1 MSSDP
6 DTTPPAEGDRT
17 AATTTTTDE
26 PAREPATE
34 PAEAKP
40 VGGRARTGTGA
51 LRVLSI
57 LVIVGG
63 AILMVAGAATYVVVQ
78 QTLSDEQITVSE
90 DADNFAGDKV
100 EGPFTAY
107 AEAEVIND
115 HALEETDGLTYAQ
128 LERDDP
134 RRDTVMTASFLRA
147 SLFTS
152 VVSFGVAVFA
162 FGLGILL
169 ILIGWALLRVDR
181 SLRAVPA

>member
-1 MSSDP
+1 V
-6 DTTPPAEGDRT
+6 GDRP
-17 AATTTTTDE
+17 AATTATATE
-26 PAREPATE
+26 EPATE

-40 VGGRARTGTGA
+40 AGGRARTGTGA

-63 AILMVAGAATYVVVQ
+63 AVLMVAGAVTYLVVQ
-78 QTLSDEQITVSE
+78 QTLSDENITVSE

-115 HALEETDGLTYAQ
+115 HALEETDGLTYAE

-152 VVSFGVAVFA
+152 VVSFGVAAFA

-169 ILIGWALLRVDR
+169 VLIGWALLRVDR